1 MKITKIKEI
10 QWWDPKVKADAVTF
24 KVWVEH
30 NSITH
35 VIYFTSQKELE
46 QYQKS
51 LEPKTK
57 KAKSS

>member
-10 QWWDPKVKADAVTF
+10 QWWDPKSKTDAVTF

-35 VIYFTSQKELE
+35 VIYFNSKEELT
-46 QYQKS
+46 QYQKT

-57 KAKSS
+57 KTK